1 VSQPAAVA
9 RVVEAAAR
17 KGVALDIVTF
27 DESTRTAADA
37 AKAVGAG
44 VGQIVKSLFSPHAL
58 RKLAGALVAP
68 IAENTTEVGT
78 R

>member
-37 AKAVGAG
+37 AKAVGAD
-44 VGQIVKSLFSPHAL
+44 VGQIVTSLISPHAL
-58 RKLAGALVAP
+58 RGLAGAIVAP
-68 IAENTTEVGT
+68 IAENTAEVGT